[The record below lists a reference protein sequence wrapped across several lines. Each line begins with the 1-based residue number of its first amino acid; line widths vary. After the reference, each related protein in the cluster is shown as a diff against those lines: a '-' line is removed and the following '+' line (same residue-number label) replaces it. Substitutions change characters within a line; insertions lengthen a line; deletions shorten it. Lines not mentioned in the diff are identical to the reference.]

1 MSLTEKAY
9 RQIKAD
15 IITGHIK
22 AGSDIDAREIAA
34 AIGVSKTP
42 VREALLRLAN
52 EGVVEV
58 NSRRGIRVVAI
69 SAARLKNLYQ
79 VITAIEVE
87 AVGLMAAQSLTKE
100 DMKSSYEQGFKMRL
114 AIEIQDEAEWNLADE
129 GFHRSLLQ
137 LSGNPEI
144 AEAGCYYRDLAQ
156 RAHFVALKLVPL
168 DQKAKSIEAH
178 FDLLKLISMGDPQV
192 CRNLHREQRERGGD
206 LLVASLEKLGV
217 DHF

>member
-1 MSLTEKAY
+1 MSLTEKVY
-9 RQIKAD
+9 TQIKSD
-15 IITGHIK
+15 IIRGQIK
-22 AGSDIDAREIAA
+22 AGSDVDAREIAE

-87 AVGLMAAQSLTKE
+87 AVGLMASRFLTKD
-100 DMKSSYEQGFKMRL
+100 DMKSSYEQGIKMRL
-114 AIEIQDEAEWNLADE
+114 AIEMQDETAWNLADE

-137 LSGNPEI
+137 LSGNAEI
-144 AEAGCYYRDLAQ
+144 AEAGCHYRDLAQ
-156 RAHFVALKLVPL
+156 RAHFVALQLVSME
-168 DQKAKSIEAH
+168 QKAKSIEAH
-178 FDLLKLISMGDPQV
+178 FDLLNLISGGDAKA
-192 CRNLHREQRERGGD
+192 CRELHREQRERGGN